1 MTVDVDLTR
10 LTLPAPF
17 LVNPVV
23 NPIDP
28 LAYEDGVTVRVQY
41 SDGNTGNQAQLEVT
55 PTLPDTA
62 PFPVLTFNTN
72 NRVNFKLTTAFL
84 LARLGSAFSLK
95 WILSVNMKP
104 AGTSP
109 ALELFI
115 KPIAENNST
124 VPTPDIA
131 GETGE
136 MLETLKLAPDA
147 RILSARVPLQ
157 KAGLPLWVSLEGVDQ
172 NGNQITLNVRNGEPN
187 ESADGYSLEAPIAW

>member
-1 MTVDVDLTR
+1 MIR
-10 LTLPAPF
+10 INCRELP
-17 LVNPVV
+17 VH
-23 NPIDP
+23 
-28 LAYEDGVTVRVQY
+28 
-41 SDGNTGNQAQLEVT
+41 SQARNH
-55 PTLPDTA
+55 
-62 PFPVLTFNTN
+62 FPVQSFNSL
-72 NRVNFKLTTAFL
+72 NRSNFKLTTAFL
-84 LARLGSAFSLK
+84 LARLGSAFPLK
-95 WILSVNMKP
+95 WILIREGKP

-115 KPIAENNST
+115 KPIAENDPRL
-124 VPTPDIA
+124 PTPDIA

-187 ESADGYSLEAPIAW
+187 ESADGYSLEAPIEWLKALKDGTALKINGVSSLDGNSDKTKAVRLPVRS